1 MSSDPTTIA
10 ALRAATAAGD
20 TSALLA
26 WADAMQES
34 GDDRTA
40 AMLRQC
46 PSLRDMHVADLD
58 VLREAEIGRLDISW
72 VNMDGRSW
80 WFCVGCEGNEAEGD
94 EGDPWAV
101 MMGQL
106 LRQWNAYFP
115 AVEWLIRECRLP
127 LVQVNHAPVP
137 ETANST
143 VTVNYDLAAPGTHLD
158 PVPDGHEVN
167 YLMFEVPEQ
176 PDGA

>member
-1 MSSDPTTIA
+1 MSSDPTTLA
-10 ALRAATAAGD
+10 ALRAATASGD
-20 TSALLA
+20 TAALLA
-26 WADAMQES
+26 WADAAQEAS
-34 GDDRTA
+34 DDRAA
-40 AMLRQC
+40 AMLRRI
-46 PSLRDMHVADLD
+46 PELRDMHVADLD
-58 VLREAEIGRLDISW
+58 VLRGAELDRLDISW

-106 LRQWNAYFP
+106 MRRWNAYLP

-127 LVQVNHAPVP
+127 LVEVNHAPVP
-137 ETANST
+137 DPGHGT

-158 PVPDGHEVN
+158 PIPDGHEVT
-167 YLMFEVPEQ
+167 YLVFQMPDQ
-176 PDGA
+176 PDEG